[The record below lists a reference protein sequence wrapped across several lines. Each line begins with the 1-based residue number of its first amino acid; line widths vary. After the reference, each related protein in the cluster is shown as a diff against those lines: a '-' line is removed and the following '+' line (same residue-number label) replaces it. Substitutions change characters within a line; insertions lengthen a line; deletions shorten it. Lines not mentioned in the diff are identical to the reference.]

1 MEALAAQLTGCGLD
15 VARFDFPYR
24 AKGWRRPDRMP
35 VLQAAFAEAVAQ
47 VRGQHPSKR
56 LILGGRSMG
65 GRVATELAAQGFAC
79 DGLLLL
85 AYPLHPDGK
94 PEKLR
99 DAHLPAI
106 RVPVLCIN
114 GTRDRLCRRD
124 LMQRVVET
132 VNAPWRMLWLDGA
145 LHSFGALPE
154 AMLTE
159 IKAWM
164 VTLGC

>member
-1 MEALAAQLTGCGLD
+1 
-15 VARFDFPYR
+15 
-24 AKGWRRPDRMP
+24 
-35 VLQAAFAEAVAQ
+35 
-47 VRGQHPSKR
+47 
-56 LILGGRSMG
+56 MG

>member
-1 MEALAAQLTGCGLD
+1 MQAAAPRLAACGLD
-15 VARFDFPYR
+15 VVRFDFPYR
-24 AKGWRRPDRMP
+24 SKGSRRPDPMP
-35 VLQAAFAEAVAQ
+35 VLQEAYAEAV
-47 VRGQHPSKR
+47 GQARRAYAPAR

-65 GRVATELAAQGFAC
+65 GRVATMLAAQGFAC
-79 DGLLLL
+79 DALLLF

-124 LMQRVVET
+124 LMEGVLQT
-132 VNAPWRMLWLDGA
+132 VRAPWRMHWLEGA
-145 LHSFGALPE
+145 GHSFHDIPDA
-154 AMLTE
+154 E
-159 IKAWM
+159 IRAWISS
-164 VTLGC
+164 LEC